1 MESRNY
7 RPPALSLKFLI
18 AGGFGAG
25 KTTLIE
31 RVSEIPVMTTE
42 ENLTDASVDTDDLT
56 GVENKD
62 TTTVAADFGR
72 ITIPIHDIGDIVMF
86 LFGTPGQPRFWF
98 TWDDLVEGALG
109 SVVLADTRRL
119 DDCFSVI
126 DFFEQR
132 HVTFII
138 AVNQFDDSYHYTCE
152 QVRDALD
159 LPDEVPVVLC
169 DARDKESVKTVL
181 VTLLSHCQ
189 HTWAAAHAR
198 EGTPL

>member
-1 MESRNY
+1 MESRTY
-7 RPPALSLKFLI
+7 RPPPLSLKFLI

-31 RVSEIPVMTTE
+31 RVSEIPIMVTE
-42 ENLTDASVDTDDLT
+42 ENLTNASVDTDDLT

-72 ITIPIHDIGDIVMF
+72 ITIPVVGIGDIVVF

-98 TWDDLVEGALG
+98 TWDELVEGALG

-119 DDCFSVI
+119 EDCFPVI

-132 HVTFII
+132 CARFMV
-138 AVNQFDDSYHYTCE
+138 AVNQFDGSYHYTRE

-159 LPDEVPVVLC
+159 LPDDVPVVVC

-189 HTWAAAHAR
+189 RTR
-198 EGTPL
+198 LGPLVKGT

>member
-1 MESRNY
+1 MESRTY
-7 RPPALSLKFLI
+7 SPPALSLKFLI

-31 RVSEIPVMTTE
+31 RVSEIPIMTTE

-56 GVENKD
+56 GVEKKD

-72 ITIPIHDIGDIVMF
+72 ITIPVTGIGDIVVF

-98 TWDDLVEGALG
+98 TWDDLVQGALG

-119 DDCFSVI
+119 EDCFPMI

-132 HVTFII
+132 HTTFMV
-138 AVNQFDDSYHYTCE
+138 AVNQFDNSYHYTRE

-159 LPDEVPVVLC
+159 LPDDVPVVLC

-181 VTLLSHCQ
+181 VTLLRHCQ
-189 HTWAAAHAR
+189 HTRASAHS
-198 EGTPL
+198 